1 VTTVPL
7 AISTS
12 LSVSVSGIPPCGH
25 RWLGC
30 PRDSPLPPVRIPVTH
45 STLQCVAAAQ
55 QGPCLKAVTRLA
67 AASADLALTVLTV
80 TDAFQD
86 TMGIPTVTVSREL
99 EQGGLKPSPQDQDL
113 TPTPCLCAHSLCL

>member
-1 VTTVPL
+1 M
-7 AISTS
+7 
-12 LSVSVSGIPPCGH
+12 LS
-25 RWLGC
+25 
-30 PRDSPLPPVRIPVTH
+30 
-45 STLQCVAAAQ
+45 
-55 QGPCLKAVTRLA
+55 